1 MNFSVFAVVCG
12 EAKFCGTIS
21 SSPSSYP
28 KNVRPDDQ
36 SLIAE
41 CLGGNPAAYGTL
53 VSRYQ
58 DRLYNTVYRL
68 VDNSD
73 DAADVVQETFLNAYL
88 SLKHFKGDSQFFTWL
103 YRIAVNAAITHRRRQ
118 RTGAKPIKTSDSAPG
133 VEPLDTSP
141 SNRPGH
147 GLEMAEDERRIHETL
162 QRLSP
167 EHRAVLV
174 MKDMEDLKYEDI
186 AELLKVPVGTVRSR
200 LHRARFEFK
209 EMLENDDKKKL
220 AGDVPKGRESSE

>member
-1 MNFSVFAVVCG
+1 M
-12 EAKFCGTIS
+12 
-21 SSPSSYP
+21 
-28 KNVRPDDQ
+28 RPDDQ

-41 CLGGNPAAYGTL
+41 VLGGNPAAFGTL

-68 VDNSD
+68 VDNPD
-73 DAADVVQETFLNAYL
+73 DASDVVQESFLSAYL
-88 SLKHFKGDSQFFTWL
+88 SLRHFKGDAQFFTWL

-118 RTGAKPIKTSDSAPG
+118 RTGMKPIKTSDSAPG
-133 VEPLDTSP
+133 VEPLDMAV

-147 GLEMAEDERRIHETL
+147 AMEMAEDERVVHEAL

-174 MKDMEDLKYEDI
+174 MKDMEDMKYEDI
-186 AELLKVPVGTVRSR
+186 AEALKVPIGTIRSR
-200 LHRARFEFK
+200 LHRARLEFK
-209 EMLENDDKKKL
+209 DMLERK
-220 AGDVPKGRESSE
+220 P